1 MERLKS
7 HLPHNSFSLIEKWI
21 TELDILVK
29 IKKSRTTKL
38 GDFSVNKTGKYIIS
52 INNDLNK
59 YAFLII
65 LTHEIA
71 HAFIWKKYKRKVLP
85 HGKQWKTTFKEMMLN
100 FLDTNIFP
108 DDILRA
114 LSKHLMNPKASTAN
128 DYKLSI
134 ILRKYDD
141 VEVMTISDV
150 PDGGA
155 FTIQNGKEF
164 IKLEKLRKRYK
175 CKAIDSNRIY
185 LFNPLAVVDLS
196 YNN

>member
-1 MERLKS
+1 MDYGIRYFGK
-7 HLPHNSFSLIEKWI
+7 NQ
-21 TELDILVK
+21 
-29 IKKSRTTKL
+29 KKAEPQKL

-59 YAFLII
+59 YAFFNHPNTRNSTCFYLEKN
-65 LTHEIA
+65 TNER
-71 HAFIWKKYKRKVLP
+71 FLP

-100 FLDTNIFP
+100 FLNTNIFP

-114 LSKHLMNPKASTAN
+114 LSKHLMNPKASTVN

-155 FTIQNGKEF
+155 FYNPKWQRIYK
-164 IKLEKLRKRYK
+164 IRKAQ
-175 CKAIDSNRIY
+175 KAI
-185 LFNPLAVVDLS
+185 
-196 YNN
+196 